1 MPYTFYLDG
10 VQLPV
15 TPGKLQAQIGNQNK
29 TYSLIS
35 GDEINVL
42 KTPGLMEL

>member
-35 GDEINVL
+35 GDEI
-42 KTPGLMEL
+42 KCSRPPD

>member
-29 TYSLIS
+29 VFKIL
-35 GDEINVL
+35 NF
-42 KTPGLMEL
+42 